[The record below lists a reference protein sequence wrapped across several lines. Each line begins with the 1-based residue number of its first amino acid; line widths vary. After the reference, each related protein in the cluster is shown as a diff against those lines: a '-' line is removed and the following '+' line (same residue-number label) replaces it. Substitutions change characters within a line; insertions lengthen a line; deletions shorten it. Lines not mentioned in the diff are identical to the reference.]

1 MNEKLNRLT
10 DALVE
15 NILST
20 PDRQILD
27 EVRIEMLEDL
37 VADLSAA
44 LTDEGPDWSFDGVAN
59 LRRRVVE
66 ALPSDGRVEWLKR
79 YVRSN

>member
-1 MNEKLNRLT
+1 MTDQQQSQKTHLTKERNVNEKLNRLT
-10 DALVE
+10 DVE

-20 PDRQILD
+20 PDRHILD

-37 VADLSAA
+37 VFDLSAA
-44 LTDEGPDWSFDGVAN
+44 LTDEGPDWSFDSVAN

-66 ALPSDGRVEWLKR
+66 ALP
-79 YVRSN
+79 

>member
-1 MNEKLNRLT
+1 MRKKLDRLT
-10 DALVE
+10 DRMVE

-20 PDRQILD
+20 PNDQIMD
-27 EVRIEMLEDL
+27 ELRIDLLEDL

-44 LTDEGPDWSFDGVAN
+44 LTDEGPDWSFDGIAN

-66 ALPSDGRVEWLKR
+66 ALPNDGRVQWLKP
-79 YVRSN
+79 YVQS

>member
-15 NILST
+15 DILST
-20 PDRQILD
+20 PDRQLMD
-27 EVRIEMLEDL
+27 EVRIATLENL

-59 LRRRVVE
+59 LRRRIVE
-66 ALPSDGRVEWLKR
+66 ALPHDNRVDWLR
-79 YVRSN
+79 AYVEPN